1 MKQDARF
8 AREAPLLL
16 HGLVDARRKG
26 RELHGQDAALN
37 LHAFLPFNSFLQ
49 RSLQEIA
56 NIEHDLLLLCT
67 TAVDDDDE
75 GFVLR
80 GCAEL
85 VRAASD
91 RARIGEDVALARERQ

>member
-26 RELHGQDAALN
+26 RELHSQDAALN
-37 LHAFLPFNSFLQ
+37 LHAFLPFKSFLQ
-49 RSLQEIA
+49 RSLQEIT
-56 NIEHDLLLLCT
+56 NIEHNLLLLCT

-75 GFVLR
+75 GLVLR
-80 GCAEL
+80 GCTEL

-91 RARIGEDVALARERQ
+91 RARIGEDVALA